1 MARTMFCDQK
11 ITKTRYFVVEL
22 ILILEYI
29 QSRSGLEIHR
39 LSMIGTEKTPI
50 ES

>member
-29 QSRSGLEIHR
+29 NLGVDWKYIDFQ
-39 LSMIGTEKTPI
+39 
-50 ES
+50 

>member
-11 ITKTRYFVVEL
+11 ITKTRDFVVEL

-29 QSRSGLEIHR
+29 NLGVDWKYIDFQ
-39 LSMIGTEKTPI
+39 
-50 ES
+50 